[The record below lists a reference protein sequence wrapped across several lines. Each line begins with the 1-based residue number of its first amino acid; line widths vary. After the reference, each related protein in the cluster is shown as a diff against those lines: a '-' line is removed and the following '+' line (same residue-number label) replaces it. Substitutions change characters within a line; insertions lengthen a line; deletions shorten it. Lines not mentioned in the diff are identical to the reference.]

1 MEAQPK
7 ARPSTDRTPR
17 RAVIERLRWLTGG
30 LGLAVV
36 VLFALAVY
44 GAFRSA
50 MTQYTDSARLVSEL
64 VEDSIT
70 RTLESAETTLLA
82 VAAAAKHATEHGV
95 DPEAGEDRLNEQ
107 ERLPRLVA
115 ETLRFAPYMR
125 QVVVTDATGRILVD
139 SAGPTRTGQIDLGQI
154 GLSRSDRD
162 RWRESHDASL
172 HRGLTLGAALPG
184 RYLPT
189 LGTAPEPSPR
199 RVVPATVSAQPDRLV
214 IGALNPASL
223 RHILDHGRRG
233 PAGAVWL
240 TRLDGTPIL
249 TAQDDA
255 TSILRGRALPLMPL
269 VSKGLESGT
278 LTLPNADGT
287 GVAGHAAFRLSERY
301 PLAVVVAVARGD
313 GARAWLESNGAMLFW
328 GVVSLIGL
336 LAGGAL
342 LVRETLRRGRLEN
355 RLRLVGLTEAVF
367 AHSAEAMV
375 IADGNRHIVA
385 ANPSFL
391 AATGHDANEVVGR
404 PVSDFLSPADDAD
417 TQTERGPDTGADGGH
432 DRSDGGPDDRGQQR
446 GVWHLWCRSG
456 EVRSIDYREA
466 PLFQDATILT
476 LNDIT
481 DRIATERAMSEALRQ
496 AELANRAKTEFLAS
510 MSHELRTP
518 LNAILGFS
526 EILRDQVFGPVG
538 SPQYRDYAMD
548 IHSSG
553 THLRDIINDL
563 LDLAKIEAGKF
574 ELDPAPLDINDEVA
588 ACCRLVSERLNDH
601 GLTLTLGRPMADPM
615 LLVDDRVFR
624 QMLFNLLSNAI
635 KFTPPGG
642 HIWVSCD
649 HDDHGRLRV
658 SVRDT
663 GIGIPPTE
671 LGRIF
676 RAYERAINTE
686 TRHIEGSGLGLA
698 LVKSMM
704 DLHGGTVSVD
714 SVPDQG
720 STFTLVFPAE
730 RCLPRI
736 ETG

>member
-1 MEAQPK
+1 MAAQP
-7 ARPSTDRTPR
+7 TDQPPATHAPR
-17 RAVIERLRWLTGG
+17 RAAVERLSWLAGV
-30 LGLAVV
+30 LGLAVG
-36 VLFALAVY
+36 VLFVLAVY

-50 MTQYTDSARLVSEL
+50 MTQYSESARLVSDL
-64 VEDSIT
+64 VEDSVT

-82 VAAAAKHATEHGV
+82 VAAAADHALDQESGHG
-95 DPEAGEDRLNEQ
+95 ADRPSLHDHDHDHDD
-107 ERLPRLVA
+107 LPHLVA
-115 ETLRFAPYMR
+115 QTMLFAPYMR
-125 QVVVTDATGRILVD
+125 QVVVADADGRVLMD
-139 SAGPTRTGQIDLGQI
+139 SAGPARNRRVDLNQLDLP
-154 GLSRSDRD
+154 LSADG
-162 RWRESHDASL
+162 RWQPRHSASL
-172 HRGLTLGAALPG
+172 HRGLILGTALPG
-184 RYLPT
+184 RYLPM
-189 LGTAPEPSPR
+189 LKGPADPSPR
-199 RVVPATVSAQPDRLV
+199 RVVPATVRVGADRLV

-233 PAGAVWL
+233 PSGAVWL
-240 TRLDGTPIL
+240 TRLDGTPVI
-249 TAQDDA
+249 TAQDNA
-255 TSILRGRALPLMPL
+255 TSILRDRTLPLMPL
-269 VSKGLESGT
+269 VSKGVESG
-278 LTLPNADGT
+278 LLPLSKADGT

-301 PLAVVVAVARGD
+301 PLAVVVAVARRD
-313 GARAWLESNGAMLFW
+313 GEQAWLEANGTMLFW
-328 GVVSLIGL
+328 GMLSLIGL

-342 LVRETLRRGRLEN
+342 LLRETLRRGRLES

-367 AHSAEAMV
+367 AHSTEAMV
-375 IADGNRHIVA
+375 IADGDRRVLA

-391 AATGHDANEVVGR
+391 VATGHDAEDVVGR
-404 PVSDFLSPADDAD
+404 PVSDFLSPAEDAD
-417 TQTERGPDTGADGGH
+417 ADADHTPSGLDHQGW
-432 DRSDGGPDDRGQQR
+432 PR
-446 GVWHLWCRSG
+446 GVWRLWCRSG

-476 LNDIT
+476 LTDIT
-481 DRIATERAMSEALRQ
+481 DRIAAERALSDALQR

-553 THLRDIINDL
+553 SHLRDIINDL

-601 GLTLTLGRPMADPM
+601 GLTLTLGRPLTDPM

-642 HIWVSCD
+642 RIWVSGH
-649 HDDHGRLRV
+649 HDDHGRLHV
-658 SVRDT
+658 AVRDT
-663 GIGIPPTE
+663 GIGISPTE

-704 DLHGGTVSVD
+704 DLHGGTVTVD
-714 SVPDQG
+714 STPDQG
-720 STFTLVFPAE
+720 STFTLVFPAA